1 MKPPKFAGAS
11 HHAGAALVG
20 ATGWRSNATRRAPAR
35 PMGAQTPNL
44 TLSEET

>member
-11 HHAGAALVG
+11 THAGAALVG
-20 ATGWRSNATRRAPAR
+20 ATGWRSNAAQRALAR
-35 PMGAQTPNL
+35 PLGAQTPTL

>member
-11 HHAGAALVG
+11 THAGAALAG
-20 ATGWRSNATRRAPAR
+20 ATGWRSSAARRALAR
-35 PMGAQTPNL
+35 PLGDKTPTL